1 MNLLLYIIIVML
13 YNCAVLMS
21 METLSVL
28 KIYSSSKNY
37 IESLKKAL
45 HPDNVITPD
54 FMKIIENIYEY
65 NNEYVYEI
73 MIKVKHSPK
82 NFDSLRGSLDEILSI
97 IEMIESVLIMLK

>member
-1 MNLLLYIIIVML
+1 ML
-13 YNCAVLMS
+13 YNCVVLMN

-28 KIYSSSKNY
+28 KIRSSSKNY
-37 IESLKKAL
+37 VESLKKTL

-54 FMKIIENIYEY
+54 FMEIIENIYED

-73 MIKVKHSPK
+73 IIKVKHSAK

-97 IEMIESVLIMLK
+97 IEMIDDVLIMLK

>member
-1 MNLLLYIIIVML
+1 MN
-13 YNCAVLMS
+13 

-28 KIYSSSKNY
+28 KISSDDKSY
-37 IESLKKAL
+37 IESLKKTL

-54 FMKIIENIYEY
+54 FMEIIENIYED

-73 MIKVKHSPK
+73 VIKIIHSTK

-97 IEMIESVLIMLK
+97 IEMIENVLIMLK